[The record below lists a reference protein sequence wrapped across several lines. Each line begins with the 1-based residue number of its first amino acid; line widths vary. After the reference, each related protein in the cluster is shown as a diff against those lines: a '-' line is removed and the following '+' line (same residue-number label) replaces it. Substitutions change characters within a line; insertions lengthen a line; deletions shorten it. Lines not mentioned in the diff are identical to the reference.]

1 MLEINVKTL
10 EYEVDLRLRHEKTL
24 VCGESST
31 GKSMLFNIIKNY
43 ETVNKTGRFI
53 CINADNII
61 NGDYTGIVSVL
72 KKAQDNI
79 ILIDHGN
86 HILDIDEIS
95 EAVYKDVDRNNYYII
110 MGRSIL
116 IGNTMCDIAEPF
128 VTENRIE
135 LEYLFEE

>member
-1 MLEINVKTL
+1 MLEIKVETL

-31 GKSMLFNIIKNY
+31 GKSLLFNVIKNH
-43 ETVNKTGRFI
+43 EAVNKTDRFI

-61 NGDYTGIVSVL
+61 NGDYTSIISVL
-72 KKAQDNI
+72 KKAHNKI
-79 ILIDHGN
+79 ILIDHAN

-95 EAVYKDVDRNNYYII
+95 EIVYSDVDRNNYYII
-110 MGRSIL
+110 IGRSIL
-116 IGNTMCDIAEPF
+116 IGNNMCDIAEPL